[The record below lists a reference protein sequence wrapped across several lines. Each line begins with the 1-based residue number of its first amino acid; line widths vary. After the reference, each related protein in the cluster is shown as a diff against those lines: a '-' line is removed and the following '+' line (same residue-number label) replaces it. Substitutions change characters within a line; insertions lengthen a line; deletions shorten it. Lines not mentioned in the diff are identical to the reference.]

1 MYSAQF
7 TAHLKEV
14 ITNKKNV
21 VGCLATVD
29 RPGIDKLVEFL
40 ANSSFYTDPASA
52 KYHSAF
58 DGGLVK
64 HSLLTQLLFIQ
75 TLDSI
80 GVRGDTKEYNDLIN
94 IVPILHDICK
104 VGRYNVKMS
113 WRKTANNQWESY
125 PSYDYVTDTE
135 PFGHG
140 AKSVLMLLDFIP
152 LTMKEKQCI
161 FWHMGPSTTQNVA
174 DFYSACISTPE
185 VAAFHAA
192 DVMASTCLEQQGL
205 VEELVKKDKTVYLME
220 I

>member
-1 MYSAQF
+1 MYSEQF
-7 TAHLKEV
+7 TAHVKELNN
-14 ITNKKNV
+14 NKKSV

-64 HSLLTQLLFIQ
+64 HSLITQDLFIQ

-80 GVRGDTKEYNDLIN
+80 GVHGDNNEYNDLIN
-94 IVPILHDICK
+94 IVPLLHDVCK
-104 VGRYNVKMS
+104 IGRYNVRMS
-113 WRKTANNQWESY
+113 WRKDAKDKWESY
-125 PSYDYVTDTE
+125 PSYEYVNDTE

-152 LTMKEKQCI
+152 LTMVEKQCI
-161 FWHMGPSTTQNVA
+161 FWHMGPSTTTNIA
-174 DFYSACISTPE
+174 DFYSACISTPA

-192 DVMASTCLEQQGL
+192 DVMASTCIETQGL
-205 VEELVKKDKTVYLME
+205 IEELVKKDKTMYK
-220 I
+220 